1 MTAAPQQE
9 NMTPIYGHA
18 ASIYLQYGWKGP
30 LLLPVR
36 KKADPKK
43 GFSGYSGVDPDYAT
57 IMQWATESPYG
68 NIGLR
73 MPETVIGWDEDSYS
87 GRLGSQTRANLE
99 AQLGPLPATWVSTSR
114 EDGTGSGIKF
124 FRVPPGIHFV
134 SDLGD
139 QSGVEIVR
147 RQHRY
152 AVVWPSI
159 HPDTGGTYRWY
170 APGWVPSLVPPSPT
184 QLAELPATWVQYL
197 TKKQMPDAR
206 PPAINGQVV
215 SGDSFFIEE
224 RRFTYQ
230 AASNYCDKEMRT
242 LAATKEGGRN
252 NALNNAA
259 KILSH
264 FIPDFWSEDEAR
276 TWLYG
281 ALDPSY
287 PHIEAEATITS
298 AFKSAAKDWKAT
310 RVDEAPPAWTPN
322 TQAIEPTRSAQD
334 HYKAPLECLPPL
346 MYQFVTGT
354 STQSQIVPE
363 MALLAALCS
372 VSYVTGGNVLVDL
385 NGYYEP
391 VVIWSVLAAE
401 PSERKSSA
409 LRAAAKNPLKAAVA
423 EFWAGVADEQAQIKD
438 KLGIEKEKHKKLKAA
453 LAGESKDMQQD
464 LDEHRLDEHRR
475 NIADLESQMISKP
488 IWSVTDST
496 TEGLETAMVETDG
509 AVASFTDEAALL
521 STIAGRYA
529 GGRGISLGSLN
540 QAWSNESIFVL
551 RQSQRRQVDK
561 PFAVLCQFIQPGP
574 FTEIMAALRREEDG
588 FLSRWLFCDPA
599 LYGPRTSYTQ
609 PPDHQTRAR
618 WVCVLTALLKRFW
631 PQKQP
636 TVLSLSADA
645 WAVYHEVFAQIDV
658 DQRSYNKVNP
668 AFAQWLGK
676 GPNGHIVRVAALFE
690 LIHDQQ
696 AQEISGEAM
705 RRAVHLFWWLRAEAL
720 KAMHTTG
727 GEAMRSEVEREILS
741 WIAKRRAKDREV
753 GVSVFGMLTAR
764 ELQRGP
770 RRFRTLPKGEI
781 DAILTQLEDQRWLE
795 HSKDDRLVWIV
806 RTDFDDKWAEQ
817 SDG

>member
-1 MTAAPQQE
+1 MTAQL
-9 NMTPIYGHA
+9 NITPVYGHA
-18 ASIYLQYGWKGP
+18 ADLYLQRGWRSP

-36 KKADPKK
+36 KKKSPED
-43 GFSGYSGVDPDYAT
+43 GYTGYNGVDPDYNT
-57 IMQWATESPYG
+57 VTRWATQSPYG

-73 MPETVIGWDEDSYS
+73 MPENIIGIDVDSYD
-87 GRLGSQTRANLE
+87 GRLGGQTIANLE
-99 AQLGPLPATWVSTSR
+99 SQLGVLPATWISTSR
-114 EDGTGSGIKF
+114 EDGTGSGIRLY
-124 FRVPPGIHFV
+124 RVPPGIRFV
-134 SDLGD
+134 SDLGKD
-139 QSGVEIVR
+139 SNVEILR
-147 RQHRY
+147 REHRY
-152 AVVWPSI
+152 AVVWPSV

-170 APGWVPSLVPPSPT
+170 APNWIPSLVPPSPNDLT
-184 QLAELPATWVQYL
+184 ELPAAWVQYL
-197 TKKQMPDAR
+197 TAKQMPDAR
-206 PPAINGQVV
+206 PPAMNGQVV
-215 SGDSFFIEE
+215 TGDSFFTE
-224 RRFTYQ
+224 RIFTYQ
-230 AASNYCDKEMRT
+230 EASNFCDKEMRA
-242 LAATKEGGRN
+242 LASTKEGGRN
-252 NALNNAA
+252 NALNAAA

-264 FIPDFWSEDEAR
+264 FVPGFWSEDEAR

-287 PHIEAEATITS
+287 PQAEAEATIAS
-298 AFKSAAKDWKAT
+298 AFKSAANDWKAT
-310 RVDEAPPAWTPN
+310 RVDEAPPAWQPSAT
-322 TQAIEPTRSAQD
+322 AIEPTRSAQD

-346 MYQFVTGT
+346 MHQFVTST
-354 STQSQIVPE
+354 SAQAQIVPE

-409 LRAAAKNPLKAAVA
+409 LRAAAKEPLKAAVA
-423 EFWAGVADEQAQIKD
+423 EFWAGVADKQAQIKD

-453 LAGESKDMQQD
+453 LAGESKDVQPD
-464 LDEHRLDEHRR
+464 LAEHRLNEHRHT
-475 NIADLESQMISKP
+475 IANLESEQISKP

-521 STIAGRYA
+521 STVAGRYA
-529 GGRGISLGSLN
+529 GGKGISLGSLN

-574 FTEIMAALRREEDG
+574 FTEIMTALRREEDG

-618 WVCVLTALLKRFW
+618 WVWVLTTLLKRFW
-631 PQKQP
+631 GQKQP
-636 TVLSLSADA
+636 TVLTLSADA
-645 WAVYHEVFAQIDV
+645 QTAYHEVFAQIDV
-658 DQRSYNKVNP
+658 DQRSYNQVNP

-690 LIHDQQ
+690 LIHNQQ
-696 AQEISGEAM
+696 AREISGDAM
-705 RRAVHLFWWLRAEAL
+705 RRAVYLFWWLRAEAL

-727 GEAMRSEVEREILS
+727 GEAMRSEIEQEILG

-753 GVSVFGMLTAR
+753 GVSVFTVVTAR

-770 RRFRTLPKGEI
+770 RRFRTLPRSEI
-781 DAILTQLEDQRWLE
+781 EAILTQLEDQRWLE
-795 HSKDDRLVWIV
+795 HHEKDRLMWLV
-806 RTDFDDKWAEQ
+806 RPDFDDKWAQ
-817 SDG
+817 HVG